1 MALIDEIRRLCTR
14 LVTQGWRDAFLVHG
28 LDLAARDLEAEL
40 SRNLPGIDRSIKG
53 LEDFSEVGRKA
64 IEPGSLANSLLYH
77 MLASPDVL
85 PEGVSENGYPTL
97 SDLDTIE
104 NYVFASARRKL
115 SDFDDPVVAVFAYQY
130 RTGPRTAHGFH
141 ADVVYSRTGISRVGA
156 KAPYYD
162 GARRGYR
169 SATSQRAKAFC
180 VMPSRFGAFVAEGG
194 ASGLGAV
201 LRVGDSD
208 RAHEFLFPRHKLFP
222 GDECL
227 VDCRVRRVEFRE
239 WHRTEKLRRIH
250 TAGGI
255 PPPPGFDIDDTPFV
269 RESADLVSLEPVGA
283 TTLLIPAHGRPMIRI
298 AKQRN
303 SMSKKMEIVRFIV
316 PRANGDDNRYYT
328 SLLIPSDQ
336 QGRPAPEYVNVRTR
350 VRDGKIDDVNELPD
364 KAFRTL
370 LKTGGY
376 EAAHYVDDSCEGAV
390 AVDVAL
396 DTLPA
401 GLQTYA
407 AYSLVSAPDFLP
419 RVDQIDIQRWA
430 ESNLR
435 RVSDH
440 FNQGGPAPLCD
451 GRNSGFSL
459 VAGRNRR
466 GRMPNPTIASP
477 LNPATKA
484 FNRDDLANLTI
495 TAVVGALPAAVGE
508 RVRFRESRAA
518 TFLPDAA
525 SDVFAPGW
533 DVSQH
538 GDELGEFYQ
547 NFGLGSPFPED
558 AKLCAGLNSYWPAAA
573 PDAGRT
579 FPEFEAPTAMP
590 LLDEELGFHP
600 DDPRVAQ
607 REVRSERGWDGEY
620 GPFFLKGR
628 TRVNFASVDR
638 SDYVQNTVRGLVRP
652 GILAELDTS
661 EILRRMEAL
670 RFCIQHLPPWND
682 TVAGTSL
689 WLVSAR
695 AVADWAVHP
704 DRRSDQLEGSGYL
717 FVFAVHVGRPKP
729 AHDRRR
735 LIWQVTRVTDCRLS
749 KNVLCW
755 NVDDGPI
762 KEVARLDFEP
772 VLAEFPAA
780 IHVRR
785 PTQSVPI
792 GQVRAR

>member
-1 MALIDEIRRLCTR
+1 MALIDEIRKLCTR
-14 LVTQGWRDAFLVHG
+14 LARQGWRDAFLVHG
-28 LDLAARDLEAEL
+28 LDLEAGDLEAEL
-40 SRNLPGIDRSIKG
+40 SRDLPGIDRSMKG
-53 LEDFSEVGRKA
+53 VEDFSAGGRQA
-64 IEPGSLANSLLYH
+64 IEPGSPAKSLLYH

-85 PEGVSENGYPTL
+85 PEGVSEDGYPTL

-130 RTGPRTAHGFH
+130 RTGHRTAHGVH
-141 ADVVYSRTGISRVGA
+141 ADVVYSRTGISRVGEN
-156 KAPYYD
+156 APNYD

-169 SATSQRAKAFC
+169 GTTSQRAKAFC
-180 VMPSRFGAFVAEGG
+180 VMPSRFGAFLAERG
-194 ASGLGAV
+194 SSSSGAV

-208 RAHEFLFPRHKLFP
+208 RSHQFLFPRHKLFS

-227 VDCRVRRVEFRE
+227 LGCRVQRVAFRE
-239 WHRTEKLRRIH
+239 WHRTEKLWRIH
-250 TAGGI
+250 TAGRI
-255 PPPPGFDIDDTPFV
+255 PPLQGFDINDTPFV
-269 RESADLVSLEPVGA
+269 RESADLVSLESVGS
-283 TTLLIPAHGRPMIRI
+283 TSLLVPIHGRPMIRI

-303 SMSKKMEIVRFIV
+303 SNSKKREIVRFVV
-316 PRANGDDNRYYT
+316 PRAKGDTNRYYT

-336 QGRPAPEYVNVRTR
+336 QGRPAPEYVNIRTR
-350 VRDGKIDDVNELPD
+350 VREGKIDDVNELPE
-364 KAFRTL
+364 KAFRKL
-370 LKTGGY
+370 LRTGDY
-376 EAAHYVDDSCEGAV
+376 EAAHYMDDSCEGAV
-390 AVDVAL
+390 AADVAL
-396 DTLPA
+396 EARPA
-401 GLQTYA
+401 GLPSYS

-451 GRNSGFSL
+451 GRNSGFSK
-459 VAGRNRR
+459 VAGRHRR
-466 GRMPNPTIASP
+466 GRMPNPAIASP
-477 LNPATKA
+477 LDPATKA
-484 FNRDDLANLTI
+484 FNRDDPANLTI
-495 TAVVGALPAAVGE
+495 TAVVGAPPAAVGE
-508 RVRFRESRAA
+508 QLGFRESRAA

-538 GDELGEFYQ
+538 GDDLGEFYQ

-579 FPEFEAPTAMP
+579 FPELDAPTAMP

-607 REVRSERGWDGEY
+607 RELRSERGWDGEY

-628 TRVNFASVDR
+628 TQVNFASVDR
-638 SDYVQNTVRGLVRP
+638 SDYVQNTVRGFVRP

-682 TVAGTSL
+682 TVAGTGL

-695 AVADWAVHP
+695 AVETGPSIPIAAATASRDRVIYLCSRRASAD
-704 DRRSDQLEGSGYL
+704 RSPFTIAGGSFG
-717 FVFAVHVGRPKP
+717 G
-729 AHDRRR
+729 
-735 LIWQVTRVTDCRLS
+735 
-749 KNVLCW
+749 
-755 NVDDGPI
+755 
-762 KEVARLDFEP
+762 
-772 VLAEFPAA
+772 
-780 IHVRR
+780 
-785 PTQSVPI
+785 
-792 GQVRAR
+792 